1 MILIFAI
8 FDWFPRRKPCA
19 GVSHDGAET
28 SPNEDLF
35 LGCYLLADG
44 ISAAARK
51 KWRLRYITILWAAPR
66 RSAHGEPCEE
76 AQEGLAKDSL
86 HGSLPRPVF
95 GGSGFLLRDGAVM
108 SSAKDSGVASQA
120 LAPYNCSC
128 ALALTRPNKPNAGS
142 LGRSR
147 PAVVPL
153 VRAGRDPE
161 LT

>member
-1 MILIFAI
+1 MTACLLLGILRFSFNLGFEPTKATVNFCEVQAKVFTELIDALAHDDILIFAI

-86 HGSLPRPVF
+86 HGSLPRPVV
-95 GGSGFLLRDGAVM
+95 GGSGFLLRDG
-108 SSAKDSGVASQA
+108 
-120 LAPYNCSC
+120 
-128 ALALTRPNKPNAGS
+128 
-142 LGRSR
+142 
-147 PAVVPL
+147 
-153 VRAGRDPE
+153 
-161 LT
+161 